1 MKPLPP
7 GHVDGI
13 GGAVE
18 IHHYQRGQ
26 EGAPLSN
33 RYMQSSHKNGT
44 ANYKNCHRG

>member
-13 GGAVE
+13 GGEVE

-33 RYMQSSHKNGT
+33 RYMQSSHKNET
-44 ANYKNCHRG
+44 ANYKSCHRG